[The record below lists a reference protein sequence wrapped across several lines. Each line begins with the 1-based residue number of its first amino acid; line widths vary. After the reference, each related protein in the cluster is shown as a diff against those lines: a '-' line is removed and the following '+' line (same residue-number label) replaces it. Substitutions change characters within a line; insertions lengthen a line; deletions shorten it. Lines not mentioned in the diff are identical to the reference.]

1 MELRNGMDINF
12 TVNKINI
19 YACCAKIPDP
29 VVTSFGSMPSRRTV
43 FICIEDHDGICGW
56 GEVWSNFPIVTADY
70 RAKLAAWVLPQYLL
84 NAEIEHPGRFTTQ
97 LENRLNILCVQAG
110 EIGPINS
117 IIAAVNQALWDLRA
131 RRAGLPLR
139 LLLNKNAADK
149 IPAYASGL
157 NPNDCIEVIDRTRDE
172 GFRAFKLKIG
182 FGKEVDERNLKAIR
196 SKMTTGEKLFVDAN
210 QGFSLDLASDQIGML
225 VDYGVDWFEEPFI
238 ATATSS
244 EWKKFKSTCPIPL
257 AGGENLLSDR
267 LLTEA
272 FGWLDYIQ
280 PDIGKW
286 GGVDGCFDIAKK
298 AIAAGKV
305 YCPHWLSGGIGLL
318 HSAHVLSAAGGK
330 GLLEVDS
337 NPNPLRT
344 VITEHLQDLE
354 DSHLLLGT
362 KPGIG
367 IENPLENLTEYILN
381 HQSFSS

>member
-70 RAKLAAWVLPQYLL
+70 RAKLAAWVLPQSLL
-84 NAEIEHPGRFTTQ
+84 NAEIEHPKIFTTQ
-97 LENRLNILCVQAG
+97 LQKRLNILCVQAG

-139 LLLNKNAADK
+139 LLLNKNAATK

-210 QGFSLDLASDQIGML
+210 L
-225 VDYGVDWFEEPFI
+225 P
-238 ATATSS
+238 
-244 EWKKFKSTCPIPL
+244 
-257 AGGENLLSDR
+257 
-267 LLTEA
+267 
-272 FGWLDYIQ
+272 
-280 PDIGKW
+280 
-286 GGVDGCFDIAKK
+286 
-298 AIAAGKV
+298 
-305 YCPHWLSGGIGLL
+305 
-318 HSAHVLSAAGGK
+318 
-330 GLLEVDS
+330 
-337 NPNPLRT
+337 
-344 VITEHLQDLE
+344 DLE
-354 DSHLLLGT
+354 DA
-362 KPGIG
+362 
-367 IENPLENLTEYILN
+367 
-381 HQSFSS
+381 

>member
-1 MELRNGMDINF
+1 MDINF
-12 TVNKINI
+12 TVNKIHI
-19 YACCAKIPDP
+19 YACCAKISDP

-56 GEVWSNFPIVTADY
+56 GEIWGNFPIVTADY

-131 RRAGLPLR
+131 HRAELPLR

-157 NPNDCIEVIDRTRDE
+157 NPSDCIEETDRARDQ
-172 GFRAFKLKIG
+172 GFTAFKLKIG

-257 AGGENLLSDR
+257 AGGENLLSDL

-298 AIAAGKV
+298 ANILGKV

-330 GLLEVDS
+330 GLLEIDS

-344 VITEHLQDLE
+344 IITKQLQGLE
-354 DSHLLLGT
+354 DSHFLLGT

-367 IENPLENLTEYILN
+367 IDNPLENLTEYITDHL
-381 HQSFSS
+381 SFSS